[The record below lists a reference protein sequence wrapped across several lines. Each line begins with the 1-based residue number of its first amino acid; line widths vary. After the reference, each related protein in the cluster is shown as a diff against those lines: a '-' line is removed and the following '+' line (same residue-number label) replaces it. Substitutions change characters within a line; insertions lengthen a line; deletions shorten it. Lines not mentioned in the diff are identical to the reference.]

1 MDTKLTVR
9 FVVALSN
16 MCSSTVGNN
25 DISCDKNYS
34 LGCKLIWFIYFTVY
48 FNVCFFVVRERE
60 RDSKNLRQFSI
71 GNPVSENEKEQCLQG
86 CNLSRPL
93 IFLMTLF
100 VCIYQS

>member
-34 LGCKLIWFIYFTVY
+34 LVY
-48 FNVCFFVVRERE
+48 IFHCLFSCLFFCCERE

-100 VCIYQS
+100 VCIYQN